1 MNRRYSGKFY
11 DDFPATAGL
20 LLVIIGFFILE
31 VILQSKI
38 SDPVGG
44 AGGLSRILGI
54 QGDVT
59 YILGSSNTRSIIRD
73 GEIWRLIA
81 ACFLHGGLI
90 HFAMNSYVLMDLGRT
105 CEPLLGFHRFISS
118 YVICGLGSSLTSVGY
133 KYLTKQMIPGSVGA
147 SGALAGLIGLLL
159 AFSIRH
165 KDHTLRAQLVR
176 WIIFIALIT
185 LLIIP
190 RVDHAGHLGGL
201 AIGFALGWFVPRY
214 TSSDSSK
221 RWKIPAWIAMAICA
235 VGLSMSVWGMFQE
248 LMELGDN

>member
-44 AGGLSRILGI
+44 GGGLSRILSI
-54 QGDVT
+54 QGDVA

-81 ACFLHGGLI
+81 ACFLHGGLF
-90 HFAMNSYVLMDLGRT
+90 HLFMNSYVLMDLGRT
-105 CEPLLGFHRFISS
+105 CEPLLGFRRFISS
-118 YVICGLGSSLTSVGY
+118 YVICGVGASLASVGY
-133 KYLTKQMIPGSVGA
+133 HYFNGQMFSQSVGA
-147 SGALAGLIGLLL
+147 SEALAGLIGLLL

-165 KDHTLRAQLVR
+165 KDHTLRAQLIR
-176 WIIFIALIT
+176 WILFIALIT
-185 LLIIP
+185 FFIP
-190 RVDHAGHLGGL
+190 RIDHVGHVGGL
-201 AIGFALGWFVPRY
+201 VTGFALGWFVPRY
-214 TSSDSSK
+214 TSSEISK

-235 VGLSMSVWGMFQE
+235 VGLGMSVWGMFQE
-248 LMELGDN
+248 LMKLGDH